1 MVYPPVSNCMVL
13 PFVVLNG
20 IPSYFELYGFTLC
33 GVKWYTLLFG
43 IVWFYP
49 VYPPVWNCMV
59 LPFVVLNGIPSRIV
73 WFCPLL
79 LNGIPS
85 CFELYGFTLCGVKW
99 YTLLFRIVWFYPLW
113 C

>member
-1 MVYPPVSNCMVL
+1 MVYPPISNCMVL

-20 IPSYFELYGFTLC
+20 IPSCLELYGFTLC
-33 GVKWYTLLFG
+33 GVKWYTLLFR
-43 IVWFYP
+43 IVWFY
-49 VYPPVWNCMV
+49 
-59 LPFVVLNGIPSRIV
+59 
-73 WFCPLL
+73 PLL